1 MAALIPNVLQ
11 MKSEFIQATLETLY
25 MTAFSAIIAGVLG
38 LGLGVLLVVTHPHGI
53 LADQPSYQILDKLT
67 NLLRSV
73 PFIILLAVISPLT
86 SYLVGTTVGT
96 TASLVPLVFGI
107 FPFYARQVQNA
118 LLDVDQGIV
127 EAAQSMGSSPLA
139 IIFRVYLKEGLPD
152 LIRVSIVTVISLI
165 GLTTM
170 AGAIGAG
177 GLGDIAISI
186 GYARFE
192 NDVTLVAMVIILV
205 LVFVVQIFGDWLVK
219 RVSHD

>member
-1 MAALIPNVLQ
+1 
-11 MKSEFIQATLETLY
+11 
-25 MTAFSAIIAGVLG
+25 MTAISAIVAGILG
-38 LGLGVLLVVTHPHGI
+38 LGLGVLLVVTQPGGI
-53 LADQPSYQILDKLT
+53 LADRPSYELLDKLT

-118 LLDVDQGIV
+118 LLDVDGGIV
-127 EAAQSMGSSPLA
+127 EAAQSMGSSPAA

-152 LIRVSIVTVISLI
+152 LVRVSIVTVISLI

-192 NDVTLVAMVIILV
+192 NDVTLVAMIIILV
-205 LVFVVQIFGDWLVK
+205 MVFAVQLFGDWLVK
-219 RVSHD
+219 RVSHQ